1 MKFIKKIFTIN
12 QYLSFILLL
21 FGVILVIKPDD
32 TVTFI
37 SNLVGV
43 ILLIIGLSSI
53 IKYVKFLCDIDIIF
67 GVVSTVLGLVLLL
80 NPVAVLSILPFTL
93 GFYITVN
100 GITKLR
106 YAFDLKK
113 YKGKDYINILVMSV
127 LTIICGLILII
138 RPFSGVTFVIR
149 IIGIILIVYS
159 LIDIVNYHSI
169 KKDIVVIER
178 IFK

>member
-1 MKFIKKIFTIN
+1 MKSIKNIFRISE
-12 QYLSFILLL
+12 YLSFLLL
-21 FGVILVIKPDD
+21 IFGIVLVVKPDD

-53 IKYVKFLCDIDIIF
+53 IKYVRFLNDIDIIF
-67 GVVSTVLGLVLLL
+67 GVVITVLGLVLLL
-80 NPVAVLSILPFTL
+80 NPVAVLSILPFVL
-93 GFYITVN
+93 GCYILIN

-106 YAFDLKK
+106 YAFDIKK
-113 YKGKDYINILVMSV
+113 YKGKDYTNILIMSI
-127 LTIICGLILII
+127 LTIICGLVLII
-138 RPFSGVTFVIR
+138 RPFSGVTFVVR

-159 LIDIVNYHSI
+159 IIDIINYHSI
-169 KKDIVVIER
+169 KKDIVIVER